1 MILFHFNTILKLHN
15 KKPIKKWL
23 NDVCIEEGW
32 KIGDLNYVFC
42 DDDYLIEINKTYLNH
57 NTLTDTI
64 SFDYSNKYLISGDI
78 MISIPRVVENAKKYN
93 VEFKHELYRV
103 MVHGLLHLLKYNDK
117 NKAEKELMQE
127 KEDYYINKII

>member
-15 KKPIKKWL
+15 KRLIKKWL
-23 NDVCIEEGW
+23 NDACIEEGC
-32 KIGDLNYVFC
+32 KIGDLNYIFC
-42 DDDYLIEINKTYLNH
+42 DDEYLIEINKKYLNH

-64 SFDYSNKYLISGDI
+64 SFDYSNKHLLSGDI
-78 MISIPRVVENAKKYN
+78 MISVPRVVENAKKYN

-117 NKAEKELMQE
+117 NKAEKELMQK